1 MIGLY
6 SAEAARA
13 CDEQAASLLGFSGA
27 VMMENAGRN
36 ATDALLEEFPG
47 IDEVCI
53 FAGPGNNGGD
63 GFVIARHL
71 LVRGIRSTVILAFP
85 EERSKGDAA
94 LNLAIARRCGIPI
107 LSSREMS
114 DEAISEIVSR
124 SDLVVDAL
132 LGTGSSGPPRGE
144 IGRLIRLTPKA
155 RRVAAVDIPSG
166 IDASTGAVAAEAVWA
181 DLTITML
188 IPKVGLFVMPGADYA
203 GKVSVVDI
211 GVPLESLSLPA
222 AEVNAIERLDAAR
235 MLPPRPMNMH
245 KGDRGCVAI
254 VGGSSIYK
262 GAPLLAA
269 LGALRGG
276 AGIALLVLP
285 EEISMPLAAALP
297 EAIIL
302 PAPSREGGL
311 AQEAWEGVIV
321 PWSKRIDALVIGPGM
336 GRGKEAMALVRRVWD
351 EWRGPMVVDADA
363 LYCLSQSGELHRRD
377 DVMLTPHE
385 AEAARLLE
393 SDASSVGNAR
403 LAAVKALAERYGP
416 ALLKGPRTLICD
428 GRQTAV
434 ILEGHQALSVPGS
447 GDVLSG
453 LVGAFMAMGLSPYEA
468 GVVGAH
474 IHGRVGTILYEEGGF
489 DGHLA
494 REIADHIPRVVEELR
509 YV

>member
-1 MIGLY
+1 MIKLY

-13 CDEQAASLLGFSGA
+13 CDEQAASRLGFSGA

-36 ATDALLEEFPG
+36 ATDVLLDKFPG
-47 IDEVCI
+47 IDEACI
-53 FAGPGNNGGD
+53 LAGPGNNGGD

-71 LVRGIRSTVILAFP
+71 LIRGTHPTVILAFP
-85 EERSKGDAA
+85 EERCKGDAA
-94 LNLAIARRCGIPI
+94 LNLTMARRCGIPI

-114 DEAISEIVSR
+114 DEEIGEIVSK

-144 IGRLIRLTPKA
+144 VGRLIRLSSKA

-166 IDASTGAVAAEAVWA
+166 IDASTGAVMAEAVRA
-181 DLTITML
+181 DLTVTML

-203 GKVSVVDI
+203 GEVAVVDI

-222 AEVNAIERLDAAR
+222 AEVNAIERFDVAR
-235 MLPPRPMNMH
+235 MLPPRPMGMH

-254 VGGSSIYK
+254 VGGSSVYK

-276 AGIALLVLP
+276 AGIVLLVLP
-285 EEISMPLAAALP
+285 EEISTPLAAALP

-311 AQEAWEGVIV
+311 VQEAWDSVIV
-321 PWSKRIDALVIGPGM
+321 PWSKRIDALVIGPGI
-336 GRGKEAMALVRRVWD
+336 GRGEGAMALVRRIWD

-363 LYCLSQSGELHRRD
+363 LYCLSQAEELHRRD
-377 DVMLTPHE
+377 DVILTPHE
-385 AEAARLLE
+385 GEAARLLD

-403 LAAVKALAERYGP
+403 LAAVRALAERYGP

-434 ILEGHQALSVPGS
+434 VLEGHQALSVPGS

-453 LVGAFMAMGLSPYEA
+453 LVGAFMAMRLSTYEA
-468 GVVGAH
+468 GFVGAH
-474 IHGRVGTILYEEGGF
+474 IHGRVGSILYEEGGF

-494 REIADHIPRVVEELR
+494 REIAGHIPQAIEELR
-509 YV
+509 CV